1 MKSEICKRRTLE
13 ANYQTILLFKNIL
26 YEWYICH
33 PVVQSLPSPFT
44 YWLTYSLMLWTLY
57 WCYSGRWNA
66 CSEIVDIG
74 YDVNDD
80 VSDSL
85 TTVGGNL
92 ALSWWPLGDYC
103 EINLV
108 DAWICL
114 MMALLQLDNSSGSAL
129 HVFDDSLNTTL
140 WDFFLF
146 TVFGYWLLCSLRLP
160 FVVIL
165 VVNSTQAI
173 NPWTRCDFC
182 NVFRGSYFHRILNW
196 CDRIFYFHIVVFHQ
210 STQQVK
216 RAFCGH
222 LDISYYGSCITTYKT
237 NSLRLSITSK
247 TLQKILF

>member
-44 YWLTYSLMLWTLY
+44 HWLTYSLMLWTLD

-114 MMALLQLDNSSGSAL
+114 MMALLQLDNSSGWAL

-146 TVFGYWLLCSLRLP
+146 TVFGYWLLYSLRIP

-165 VVNSTQAI
+165 LVNSTQTI

-196 CDRIFYFHIVVFHQ
+196 CDRISYFHIVVFRQ
-210 STQQVK
+210 STQQVT